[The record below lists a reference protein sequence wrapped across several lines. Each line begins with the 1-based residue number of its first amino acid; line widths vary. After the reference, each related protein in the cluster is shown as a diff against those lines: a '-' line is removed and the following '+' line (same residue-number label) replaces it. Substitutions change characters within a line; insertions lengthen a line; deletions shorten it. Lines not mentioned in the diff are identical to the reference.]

1 MENEFIEEKV
11 SRGFEKFIGVG
22 VLIISGL
29 FCFLFIYFA
38 ITAFKNSVLN
48 IGVLIIELII
58 GFIGYSL
65 ALLSFRL
72 ITGRVNKRNKYL
84 LSNTSLLIWGTIFGV
99 FGIIEIFFAIFYEE
113 TASEIWGFGSIMIMI
128 LGVGTIVMGLGAYRL
143 VKIRKKNEL

>member
-84 LSNTSLLIWGTIFGV
+84 LSNTSLLIWGTI
-99 FGIIEIFFAIFYEE
+99 
-113 TASEIWGFGSIMIMI
+113 